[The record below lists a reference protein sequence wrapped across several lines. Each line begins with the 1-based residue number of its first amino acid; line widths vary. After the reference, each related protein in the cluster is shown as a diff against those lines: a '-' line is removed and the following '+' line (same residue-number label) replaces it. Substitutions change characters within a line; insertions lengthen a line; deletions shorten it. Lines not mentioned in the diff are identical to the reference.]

1 MEKHIYG
8 KVTEQVLAQLTQVV
22 GEDYVINGSDRVESY
37 LYDEVEKTYRPAAA
51 TGSAVVKP
59 ADTDQIS
66 GIMKIASENTV
77 PVVVRGGA
85 TGLAGGCTPVV
96 ESIII
101 STERMNHILEIDEEN
116 MVAVLET
123 GVTLMDLLEE
133 LEHHEGLSFP
143 VHPGDEGAQMGGMA
157 VTNAGGARAV
167 RHGVMRKHILGVEAV
182 LPDGEVLQLGGKL
195 IKNNAGYNL
204 TQLLLGSEGT
214 LAIITKVILK
224 IFPKDRASATI
235 VAPFEKIQD
244 ACHAVTDILKSG
256 YTPLAVEYMD
266 KRLFVDTAKMLGLTW
281 QAKDG
286 NADLLIILSE
296 RTEQQLFDATA
307 AINEICKKNNA
318 YLCLFAGKD
327 KEQEELLQIRSQH
340 YELIKDEICDS
351 FDMAVPVSHVS
362 DFILKLKE
370 LVGEYHTGT
379 NIVAH
384 IADGNVHNDIL
395 YLPDGTIPSYAEE
408 LKHRMYELCYSYGGT
423 VTGEHG
429 IGKIRV
435 KELEEQKAPA
445 ELALMKGIKNV
456 FDPKGIMNPGALFA
470 VEGL

>member
-1 MEKHIYG
+1 MTAEKYG
-8 KVTEQVLAQLTQVV
+8 KITPEILEKLRDAL
-22 GEDYVINGSDRVESY
+22 GEDFVITGKERTESY
-37 LYDEVEKTYRPAAA
+37 LYDEVEITYRPPAAS
-51 TGSAVVKP
+51 GCVVVKP
-59 ADTDQIS
+59 ADTRQVS
-66 GIMKIASENTV
+66 EIMKIASEACV

-96 ESIII
+96 DSIII

-116 MVAVLET
+116 MVAVLEA

-133 LEHHEGLSFP
+133 LELHEGLSFP

-182 LPDGEVLQLGGKL
+182 LPDGEILELGGKL

-214 LAIITKVILK
+214 LAIVTKVILK
-224 IFPKDRASATI
+224 IFPKDKASATI
-235 VAPFEKIQD
+235 VAPFEKIGD

-266 KRLFVDTAKMLGLTW
+266 KRLFVDTAQMLGLTW
-281 QAKDG
+281 QAREG

-296 RTEQQLFDATA
+296 RTETQLFDAVRA
-307 AINEICKKNNA
+307 VNEICRQNHA
-318 YLCLFAGKD
+318 LPCLYAGKE
-327 KEQEELLQIRSQH
+327 KEQEELLLIRSQH

-351 FDMAVPVSHVS
+351 FDMAVPVSCVS
-362 DFILKLKE
+362 DFILSLKE
-370 LVGEYHTGT
+370 LVKEYHTGT
-379 NIVAH
+379 NIIAH

-395 YLPDGTIPSYAEE
+395 YLPDGSIPDYAEE
-408 LKHRMYELCYSYGGT
+408 LKHRMYELCYSCGGT

-435 KELEEQKAPA
+435 DELADRKSEA
-445 ELALMKGIKNV
+445 ELALMKGIKHV

-470 VEGL
+470 IE

>member
-1 MEKHIYG
+1 MKYNPITKE
-8 KVTEQVLAQLTQVV
+8 VTERLVRAV
-22 GEDYVINGSDRVESY
+22 GEDFVITGRERTKAF
-37 LYDEVEKTYRPAAA
+37 LYDEVEITYRPAAA
-51 TGSAVVKP
+51 ADSVVVKP
-59 ADTDQIS
+59 ANTEEVAAV
-66 GIMKIASENTV
+66 MRIADAVTV

-96 ESIII
+96 DSIII

-116 MVAVLET
+116 MVAVLEA

-133 LEHHEGLSFP
+133 LEHHDGLSFP

-167 RHGVMRKHILGVEAV
+167 RHGVMRKHILGVTAV
-182 LPDGEVLQLGGKL
+182 LPNGEVLELGGKL

-214 LAIITKVILK
+214 LAIVTKVVLK
-224 IFPKDRASATI
+224 IFPKDKATATI

-286 NADLLIILSE
+286 SADLLIILSE
-296 RTEQQLFDATA
+296 RTEQQLYDAVR
-307 AINEICKKNNA
+307 AINAICKENKA
-318 YLCLFAGKD
+318 LPCLFAGKD
-327 KEQEELLQIRSQH
+327 KEQEELLLVRSQH

-362 DFILKLKE
+362 DFILRLKE
-370 LVGEYHTGT
+370 LVAEYHTGT
-379 NIVAH
+379 NVIAH

-395 YLPDGTIPSYAEE
+395 YLPDGSIPGYADE
-408 LKHRMYELCYSYGGT
+408 LKHKMYDICYSYGGT

-435 KELEEQKAPA
+435 EELKAQKPAA
-445 ELALMKGIKNV
+445 ELALMKGIKDV

-470 VEGL
+470 AEA

>member
-1 MEKHIYG
+1 MKYNPITKE
-8 KVTEQVLAQLTQVV
+8 VTERLVQAV
-22 GEDYVINGSDRVESY
+22 GEDFVITGRERTKAF
-37 LYDEVEKTYRPAAA
+37 LYDEVEITYRPAAA
-51 TGSAVVKP
+51 ADSVVVKP
-59 ADTDQIS
+59 ANTEEVAAV
-66 GIMKIASENTV
+66 MKIADAMTV
-77 PVVVRGGA
+77 PVVARGGA

-96 ESIII
+96 DSIII

-116 MVAVLET
+116 MVAVLEA

-133 LEHHEGLSFP
+133 LEHHDGLSFP

-167 RHGVMRKHILGVEAV
+167 RHGVMRKHILGVTAV
-182 LPDGEVLQLGGKL
+182 LPNGEILELGGKL

-214 LAIITKVILK
+214 LAIVTKVILK
-224 IFPKDRASATI
+224 IFPKDKATATI

-286 NADLLIILSE
+286 SADLLIILSE
-296 RTEQQLFDATA
+296 RTEQQLYDAVK
-307 AINEICKKNNA
+307 AINAICKENKA
-318 YLCLFAGKD
+318 LPCLFAGKD
-327 KEQEELLQIRSQH
+327 KEQEELLLVRSQH

-362 DFILKLKE
+362 DFILRLKE
-370 LVGEYHTGT
+370 LVAEYHTGT
-379 NIVAH
+379 NVIAH

-395 YLPDGTIPSYAEE
+395 YLPDGSIPDYADE
-408 LKHRMYELCYSYGGT
+408 LKHKMYDICYRYGGT

-435 KELEEQKAPA
+435 EELKAQKPAA
-445 ELALMKGIKNV
+445 ELALMKGIKDV

-470 VEGL
+470 AEA

>member
-1 MEKHIYG
+1 MKYNPITKE
-8 KVTEQVLAQLTQVV
+8 VTERLVRAV
-22 GEDYVINGSDRVESY
+22 GEDFVITGRERTKAF
-37 LYDEVEKTYRPAAA
+37 LYDEVEITYRPAAA
-51 TGSAVVKP
+51 ADSVVVKP
-59 ADTDQIS
+59 ANTEEVAAV
-66 GIMKIASENTV
+66 MRIADAVTV

-96 ESIII
+96 DSIII

-116 MVAVLET
+116 MVAVLEA

-133 LEHHEGLSFP
+133 LEHHDGLSFP

-157 VTNAGGARAV
+157 VTNAGGAR
-167 RHGVMRKHILGVEAV
+167 VMRKHILGVTAV
-182 LPDGEVLQLGGKL
+182 LPNGEVLELGGKL

-214 LAIITKVILK
+214 LAIVTKVILK
-224 IFPKDRASATI
+224 IFPKDKATATI

-286 NADLLIILSE
+286 SADLLIILSE
-296 RTEQQLFDATA
+296 RTEQQLYDAVR
-307 AINEICKKNNA
+307 AINAICKENKA
-318 YLCLFAGKD
+318 LPCLFAGKD
-327 KEQEELLQIRSQH
+327 KEQEELLLVRSQH

-362 DFILKLKE
+362 DFILRLKE
-370 LVGEYHTGT
+370 LVAEYHTGT
-379 NIVAH
+379 NVIAH

-395 YLPDGTIPSYAEE
+395 YLPDGSIPGYADE
-408 LKHRMYELCYSYGGT
+408 LKHKMYDICYSYGGT

-435 KELEEQKAPA
+435 EELKAQKPAA
-445 ELALMKGIKNV
+445 ELALMKGIKDV

-470 VEGL
+470 AEA

>member
-1 MEKHIYG
+1 MKYNPITKE
-8 KVTEQVLAQLTQVV
+8 VTEHLVQAV
-22 GEDYVINGSDRVESY
+22 GEDFVITGRERTKAF
-37 LYDEVEKTYRPAAA
+37 LYDEVEITYRPAAA
-51 TGSAVVKP
+51 ADSVVVKP
-59 ADTDQIS
+59 ANTEEVAAV
-66 GIMKIASENTV
+66 MKIADAMTV

-96 ESIII
+96 DSIII

-116 MVAVLET
+116 MVAVLEA

-133 LEHHEGLSFP
+133 LEHHDGLSFP

-167 RHGVMRKHILGVEAV
+167 RHGVMRKHILGVTAV
-182 LPDGEVLQLGGKL
+182 LPNGEVLELGGKL

-214 LAIITKVILK
+214 LAIVTKVVLK
-224 IFPKDRASATI
+224 IFPKDKATATI

-286 NADLLIILSE
+286 SADLLIILSE
-296 RTEQQLFDATA
+296 RTEQQLYDAVR
-307 AINEICKKNNA
+307 AINAICKENKA
-318 YLCLFAGKD
+318 LPCLFAGKD
-327 KEQEELLQIRSQH
+327 KEQEELLLVRSQH

-362 DFILKLKE
+362 DFILRLKE
-370 LVGEYHTGT
+370 LVAEYH
-379 NIVAH
+379 
-384 IADGNVHNDIL
+384 L
-395 YLPDGTIPSYAEE
+395 YLPDGSIPDYADE
-408 LKHRMYELCYSYGGT
+408 LKHKMYDICYSYGGT

-435 KELEEQKAPA
+435 EELKAQKPAA
-445 ELALMKGIKNV
+445 ELALMKGIKDV

-470 VEGL
+470 AEA

>member
-1 MEKHIYG
+1 MKYNGISAEIVKALEEIAG
-8 KVTEQVLAQLTQVV
+8 S
-22 GEDYVINGSDRVESY
+22 DYVIIGEDRTAAY
-37 LYDEVEKTYRPAAA
+37 LFDEVEMTYRPDAAA
-51 TGSAVVKP
+51 GSVVVKP
-59 ADTDQIS
+59 KDTAETAAV
-66 GIMKIASENTV
+66 MKLANENAV
-77 PVVVRGGA
+77 AVVVRGGA

-96 ESIII
+96 DSIII
-101 STERMNHILEIDEEN
+101 SMERMNHILEIDQEN
-116 MVAVLET
+116 MVAVLEA

-133 LEHHEGLSFP
+133 LENYNDLSFP

-182 LPDGEVLQLGGKL
+182 LPSGEILSLGGKL

-214 LAIITKVILK
+214 LAVITKVILK
-224 IFPKDRASATI
+224 IFPKDKASATI
-235 VAPFEKIQD
+235 VAPFAAIED
-244 ACHAVTDILKSG
+244 ACRAVMDILRSG

-266 KRLFVDTAKMLGLTW
+266 KRLFVDTAKMLGLEW

-286 NADLLIILSE
+286 KADLLIILSE
-296 RTEQQLFDATA
+296 RTESQLYDAVRTV
-307 AINEICKKNNA
+307 NEICEANRA
-318 YLCLFAGKD
+318 LGCLFAGKE
-327 KEQEELLQIRSQH
+327 KEQEELLLVRSQH

-370 LVGEYHTGT
+370 LAAEYHTDT
-379 NIVAH
+379 NIIAH

-395 YLPDGTIPSYAEE
+395 YLPDGTIPDYADE
-408 LKHRMYELCYSYGGT
+408 LKHRMYQLCAGFDGT

-435 KELEEQKAPA
+435 EELKNQKAPA
-445 ELALMKGIKNV
+445 ELALMKGIKDV
-456 FDPKGIMNPGALFA
+456 FDPKGIMNPGALF
-470 VEGL
+470 EI

>member
-1 MEKHIYG
+1 MKYNPITKE
-8 KVTEQVLAQLTQVV
+8 VTEHLVQAV
-22 GEDYVINGSDRVESY
+22 GEDFVITGRERTKAF
-37 LYDEVEKTYRPAAA
+37 LYDEVEITYRPAAA
-51 TGSAVVKP
+51 ADSVVVKP
-59 ADTDQIS
+59 ANTEEVAAV
-66 GIMKIASENTV
+66 MKIADAMTV

-96 ESIII
+96 DSIII

-116 MVAVLET
+116 MVAVLEA

-133 LEHHEGLSFP
+133 LEHHDGLSFP

-167 RHGVMRKHILGVEAV
+167 RHGVMRKHILGVTAV
-182 LPDGEVLQLGGKL
+182 LPNGEVLELGGKL

-214 LAIITKVILK
+214 LAIVTKVVLK
-224 IFPKDRASATI
+224 IFPKDKATATI

-286 NADLLIILSE
+286 SADLLIILSE
-296 RTEQQLFDATA
+296 RTEQQLYDAVR
-307 AINEICKKNNA
+307 AINAICKENKA
-318 YLCLFAGKD
+318 LPCLFAGKD
-327 KEQEELLQIRSQH
+327 KEQEELLLVRSQH

-362 DFILKLKE
+362 DFILRLKE
-370 LVGEYHTGT
+370 LVAEYHTGT
-379 NIVAH
+379 NVIAH

-395 YLPDGTIPSYAEE
+395 YLPDGSIPGYADE
-408 LKHRMYELCYSYGGT
+408 LKHKMYDICYSYGGT

-435 KELEEQKAPA
+435 EELKAQKPAA
-445 ELALMKGIKNV
+445 ELALMKGIKDV

-470 VEGL
+470 AEA

>member
-1 MEKHIYG
+1 MKYNPITKE
-8 KVTEQVLAQLTQVV
+8 VTERLVQAV
-22 GEDYVINGSDRVESY
+22 GEDFVITGRERTKAF
-37 LYDEVEKTYRPAAA
+37 LYDEVEITYRPAAA
-51 TGSAVVKP
+51 ADSVVVKP
-59 ADTDQIS
+59 ANTEEAAAV
-66 GIMKIASENTV
+66 MKIADTMTV

-96 ESIII
+96 DSIII

-116 MVAVLET
+116 MVAVLEA

-133 LEHHEGLSFP
+133 LEHHDGLSFP

-167 RHGVMRKHILGVEAV
+167 RHGVMRKHILGVTAV
-182 LPDGEVLQLGGKL
+182 LPNGEVLELGGKL

-214 LAIITKVILK
+214 LAIVTKVVLK
-224 IFPKDRASATI
+224 IFPKDKATATI

-286 NADLLIILSE
+286 SADLLIILSE
-296 RTEQQLFDATA
+296 RTEQQLYDAVR
-307 AINEICKKNNA
+307 AINAICKENKA
-318 YLCLFAGKD
+318 LPCLFAGKD
-327 KEQEELLQIRSQH
+327 KEQEELLLVRSQH

-362 DFILKLKE
+362 DFILRLKE
-370 LVGEYHTGT
+370 LVAEYHTGT
-379 NIVAH
+379 NVIAH

-395 YLPDGTIPSYAEE
+395 YLPDGSIPGYADE
-408 LKHRMYELCYSYGGT
+408 LKHKMYDICYSYGGT

-435 KELEEQKAPA
+435 EELKAQKPAA
-445 ELALMKGIKNV
+445 ELALMKGIKDV

-470 VEGL
+470 AEA

>member
-1 MEKHIYG
+1 MKYNGISAEIVKALEEIAG
-8 KVTEQVLAQLTQVV
+8 S
-22 GEDYVINGSDRVESY
+22 DYVITGEDRTAAY
-37 LYDEVEKTYRPAAA
+37 LFDEVEMTYRPDAAA
-51 TGSAVVKP
+51 GSVVVKP
-59 ADTDQIS
+59 KDTAETAAV
-66 GIMKIASENTV
+66 MKLANENAV

-96 ESIII
+96 DSIII
-101 STERMNHILEIDEEN
+101 SMERMNHILEIDQEN
-116 MVAVLET
+116 MVAVLEA

-133 LEHHEGLSFP
+133 LENYHDLSFP

-182 LPDGEVLQLGGKL
+182 LPSGEILSLGGKL

-214 LAIITKVILK
+214 LAVITKVILK
-224 IFPKDRASATI
+224 IFPKDKASATI
-235 VAPFEKIQD
+235 VAPFAAIED
-244 ACHAVTDILKSG
+244 ACRAVMDILRSG

-266 KRLFVDTAKMLGLTW
+266 KRLFVDTAKMLGLEW

-286 NADLLIILSE
+286 KADLLIILSE
-296 RTEQQLFDATA
+296 RTESQLYDAVRTV
-307 AINEICKKNNA
+307 NEICEANRA
-318 YLCLFAGKD
+318 LGCLFAGKE
-327 KEQEELLQIRSQH
+327 KEQEELLLVRSQH

-370 LVGEYHTGT
+370 LAAEYHTDT
-379 NIVAH
+379 NIIAH

-395 YLPDGTIPSYAEE
+395 YLPDGTIPDYADE
-408 LKHRMYELCYSYGGT
+408 LKHRMYQLCAGFDGT

-435 KELEEQKAPA
+435 EELKNQKAPA
-445 ELALMKGIKNV
+445 ELALMKGIKDV
-456 FDPKGIMNPGALFA
+456 FDPKGIMNPGALF
-470 VEGL
+470 EL

>member
-1 MEKHIYG
+1 MKYNPITKE
-8 KVTEQVLAQLTQVV
+8 VTEHLVQAV
-22 GEDYVINGSDRVESY
+22 GEDFVITGRERTKAF
-37 LYDEVEKTYRPAAA
+37 LYDEVEITYRPAAA
-51 TGSAVVKP
+51 ADSVVVKP
-59 ADTDQIS
+59 ANTEEVAAV
-66 GIMKIASENTV
+66 MKIADAMTV

-96 ESIII
+96 DSIII

-116 MVAVLET
+116 MVAVLEA

-133 LEHHEGLSFP
+133 LEHHDGLSFP

-167 RHGVMRKHILGVEAV
+167 RHGVMRKHILGVTAV
-182 LPDGEVLQLGGKL
+182 LPNGEVLELGGKL

-214 LAIITKVILK
+214 LAIVTKVILK
-224 IFPKDRASATI
+224 IFPKDKATATI

-286 NADLLIILSE
+286 SPDLLIILSE
-296 RTEQQLFDATA
+296 RTEQQLYDAVR
-307 AINEICKKNNA
+307 AINAICKENKA
-318 YLCLFAGKD
+318 LPCLFAGKD
-327 KEQEELLQIRSQH
+327 KEQEELLLVRSQH

-362 DFILKLKE
+362 DFILRLKE
-370 LVGEYHTGT
+370 LVAEYHTGT
-379 NIVAH
+379 NVIAH

-395 YLPDGTIPSYAEE
+395 YLPDGSIPGYADE
-408 LKHRMYELCYSYGGT
+408 LKHKMYDICYSYGGT

-435 KELEEQKAPA
+435 EELKAQKPAA
-445 ELALMKGIKNV
+445 ELALMKGIKDV

-470 VEGL
+470 AEA